1 MATKV
6 LPNVDRL
13 RNLYD
18 YDAETGIITNKQ
30 SNTDTRASPAENASN
45 KTKADAKHSKYLGVS
60 WLKGK
65 WVARIRK
72 GGKAKDLGSFDSEED
87 AALAYDCAAIA
98 LHREFANPNFIKN
111 PYLTRS
117 QK

>member
-1 MATKV
+1 MGNA
-6 LPNVDRL
+6 
-13 RNLYD
+13 
-18 YDAETGIITNKQ
+18 GM
-30 SNTDTRASPAENASN
+30 PAENASN